1 MSAVTTFALTFWMK
15 FWNST
20 KGWQSTLMLYQLN
33 TPEKPYTFEA
43 SSFAAACVVATLL
56 GGGFYSLWQGGKQ
69 VMPTFMFGG
78 AEKWYQRTFGKN
90 FQDVVQEVS
99 PDEIA
104 QIYMT
109 ILAGKSK
116 ERQLYLQELS
126 MIHHTKGALLTAA
139 SPLRPQ
145 YKPTPYG
152 SCRLPDGG
160 DVVQLLDGRQLP
172 IQEILGE
179 IGTNLWLVDLG
190 EIPSYAITP
199 RNDGRWE
206 EVETAVA

>member
-1 MSAVTTFALTFWMK
+1 
-15 FWNST
+15 
-20 KGWQSTLMLYQLN
+20 MLYQLN

-43 SSFAAACVVATLL
+43 SNSTAACVVATLL
-56 GGGFYSLWQGGKQ
+56 GGGFYSLWQDEKQ
-69 VMPTFMFGG
+69 VMPVFMFGG
-78 AEKWYQRTFGKN
+78 AEQWYQRTFGKN

-99 PDEIA
+99 LDEIT

-109 ILAGKSK
+109 ILAGKPQ
-116 ERQLYLQELS
+116 ERQRYLQELS
-126 MIHHTKGALLTAA
+126 MIHHSKGTLLNTA
-139 SPLRPQ
+139 SQWRSH

-160 DVVQLLDGRQLP
+160 DVVQLLDGRELP

-199 RNDGRWE
+199 SNDGRWE

>member
-1 MSAVTTFALTFWMK
+1 
-15 FWNST
+15 
-20 KGWQSTLMLYQLN
+20 
-33 TPEKPYTFEA
+33 
-43 SSFAAACVVATLL
+43 
-56 GGGFYSLWQGGKQ
+56 
-69 VMPTFMFGG
+69 MPAFMFGG

-109 ILAGKSK
+109 ILAGKPK
-116 ERQLYLQELS
+116 ERQRYLQELS
-126 MIHHTKGALLTAA
+126 MIHRSKGTLLIAA
-139 SPLRPQ
+139 SPWHLQ

-160 DVVQLLDGRQLP
+160 DVVQLLDGREFP

-199 RNDGRWE
+199 GNDDRWA
-206 EVETAVA
+206 EVETTIA